1 MAETEKKVLKI
12 GNFKLTILAIKKAFN
27 CAAHTR
33 TLSRVSK
40 IPESFL
46 AKKCDGLGILQSY
59 IGTSILSFFLDF
71 PLKFSFERH

>member
-46 AKKCDGLGILQSY
+46 AKKCDGLGIPQFH
-59 IGTSILSFFLDF
+59 IGWNFNFELLFGLSIKTFI
-71 PLKFSFERH
+71 